1 MCQFSNLFW
10 PSISWVKEMTY
21 GEYLHPDICTSHN
34 LISFLKINSEL
45 NGILMWTFF
54 YELGRLTWICL
65 SITAGQWINYL
76 YRLFSTAKCSLP
88 QPTHKYKSIH
98 PSTYSTTPRHP
109 LETAFFELPF
119 SYCQVS
125 IEASIW
131 LGQSSQI
138 WKDLFLLNLK
148 NSTIPKVFIS
158 EIVNFPSFRI
168 QTFHI
173 SCTPPRFT
181 PALSRTLFTL
191 NHHHQPPKWSSEW
204 NILYAKYFPMFFF
217 LGRKN

>member
-1 MCQFSNLFW
+1 MAFLCEQFFMSLAVSLEFVCQSLHGNEWTTFTGFLAQQSAPYLNL
-10 PSISWVKEMTY
+10 P
-21 GEYLHPDICTSHN
+21 
-34 LISFLKINSEL
+34 IN
-45 NGILMWTFF
+45 I
-54 YELGRLTWICL
+54 
-65 SITAGQWINYL
+65 Q
-76 YRLFSTAKCSLP
+76 
-88 QPTHKYKSIH
+88 SIH

-204 NILYAKYFPMFFF
+204 NILYAKYFPMFF
-217 LGRKN
+217 LLAKKN

>member
-1 MCQFSNLFW
+1 MAFLCEHFFMSLAVSLEFVRQSPQGNEWTTFTGFLAQQSALYLNL
-10 PSISWVKEMTY
+10 P
-21 GEYLHPDICTSHN
+21 
-34 LISFLKINSEL
+34 IN
-45 NGILMWTFF
+45 
-54 YELGRLTWICL
+54 
-65 SITAGQWINYL
+65 IN
-76 YRLFSTAKCSLP
+76 P
-88 QPTHKYKSIH
+88 SIH

-131 LGQSSQI
+131 LGQSSQM

-191 NHHHQPPKWSSEW
+191 REGLKKKALFVVFYYEWGGGGLRKCEKTTKLFYKSCFCWCVPVCSWTPKTC
-204 NILYAKYFPMFFF
+204 FT
-217 LGRKN
+217 LGLECLCHIYST